1 MVKSIEFR
9 DTKEYSWYPQRLPCL
24 KGKKFE
30 FQPGIN
36 IICGYNGCG
45 KSSMLRCIRR
55 MTFCDKQVHSKLQT
69 SDFTWAKVHTVV
81 EELYGSVDLIN
92 DWNKSVF
99 SLRPAEEVTGENF
112 CDDTSTFSQM
122 MSSGSY
128 SAGMNTLSAIAYL
141 LERLHKSRK
150 GGEEA
155 DIRDFNK
162 QVMEIRLSFRSDTT
176 LANASEKLPAYCVK
190 KYMSEHQLDSEG
202 VTVIMDEPDRSID
215 ILTADQIYGI
225 LDPDRPGDF
234 KNSFLVVF
242 HNTDMINRFLHS
254 KNKSRINWI
263 ELTPGYLENV
273 VRFHNGEKLIRPEKS
288 WWIANH

>member
-1 MVKSIEFR
+1 MIQSIEFR
-9 DTKEYSWYPQRLPCL
+9 DTDERSWYPQRLPCL

-30 FQPGIN
+30 FQRGIN

-45 KSSMLRCIRR
+45 KSSLLKCIRR

-69 SDFTWAKVHTVV
+69 TTFTWFKVQAVA
-81 EELYGSVDLIN
+81 EELYGSVDLVN

-128 SAGMNTLSAIAYL
+128 SSGMNTLSAIAYL
-141 LERLHKSRK
+141 LDRLHKSRK

-162 QVMEIRLSFRSDTT
+162 QVMEIRLSARSDIT
-176 LANASEKLPAYCVK
+176 LANASEESPVYCVK

-215 ILTADQIYGI
+215 ILTADRIYSI
-225 LDPDRPGDF
+225 LDPDKPGDF

-242 HNTDMINRFLHS
+242 HNTDMINRFLHA

-273 VRFHNGEKLIRPEKS
+273 ERFHKGEKLILPEKS
-288 WWIANH
+288 WWIANQ

>member
-1 MVKSIEFR
+1 
-9 DTKEYSWYPQRLPCL
+9 
-24 KGKKFE
+24 
-30 FQPGIN
+30 
-36 IICGYNGCG
+36 
-45 KSSMLRCIRR
+45 
-55 MTFCDKQVHSKLQT
+55 
-69 SDFTWAKVHTVV
+69 
-81 EELYGSVDLIN
+81 
-92 DWNKSVF
+92 
-99 SLRPAEEVTGENF
+99 
-112 CDDTSTFSQM
+112 
-122 MSSGSY
+122 
-128 SAGMNTLSAIAYL
+128 
-141 LERLHKSRK
+141 
-150 GGEEA
+150 
-155 DIRDFNK
+155 
-162 QVMEIRLSFRSDTT
+162 MEIRLSFRSDTT

-273 VRFHNGEKLIRPEKS
+273 ERFHNGEKLIRPEKS
-288 WWIANH
+288 WWIANQ

>member
-9 DTKEYSWYPQRLPCL
+9 DTKEHSWYPQRLPCL

-69 SDFTWAKVHTVV
+69 SDFTWAKVHSVV

-99 SLRPAEEVTGENF
+99 SLRPAEEVTSENF

-162 QVMEIRLSFRSDTT
+162 QVMTVRLTPRFDTT
-176 LANASEKLPAYCVK
+176 IAGATTMSSAWIVKDYIAN
-190 KYMSEHQLDSEG
+190 HQADSEG

-273 VRFHNGEKLIRPEKS
+273 ARFHNGEKLIRPEKS
-288 WWIANH
+288 WWIANQ